1 MTIVVKAGK
10 VYGLRKMGNIDNIKN
25 YTVIDLEMTGL
36 SAKNDKI
43 IEIGAARVRGGEIVD
58 TVSTLVNPKQHIPQ
72 RVQELT
78 GITDSDV
85 ENAADMDEAVDNLL
99 NFIGDDIILGQNVTF
114 DYSFLKQWAV
124 NHKRTLSLN
133 AYDTL
138 KIARKC
144 LPAEQSKKLEDLCEY
159 FGVSRE
165 KAHRA
170 LLALM
175 DEKGEP
181 VESKPLVYKAKKQ
194 TPATAHQVR
203 QLKELMAEYG
213 IADVISW
220 DNLTRSQAS
229 RLYDEYRSKYINRC
243 VDGSE

>member
-10 VYGLRKMGNIDNIKN
+10 VYGLRKMSNIDNIKN

-58 TVSTLVNPKQHIPQ
+58 TISILVNPKQHIPQ

-114 DYSFLKQWAV
+114 DYSFLKKAAV
-124 NHKRTLSLN
+124 NNNLVFPS
-133 AYDTL
+133 AGIDTL
-138 KIARKC
+138 KMARRI
-144 LPAEQSKKLEDLCEY
+144 LP
-159 FGVSRE
+159 
-165 KAHRA
+165 
-170 LLALM
+170 
-175 DEKGEP
+175 
-181 VESKPLVYKAKKQ
+181 
-194 TPATAHQVR
+194 
-203 QLKELMAEYG
+203 
-213 IADVISW
+213 
-220 DNLTRSQAS
+220 
-229 RLYDEYRSKYINRC
+229 
-243 VDGSE
+243 

>member
-1 MTIVVKAGK
+1 MAIAVKAGK
-10 VYGLRKMGNIDNIKN
+10 VYGLRKMSNIDNIKN

-58 TVSTLVNPKQHIPQ
+58 TISTLVNPKQHIPQ

-85 ENAADMDEAVDNLL
+85 EKAADMDEAVDNLL
-99 NFIGDDIILGQNVTF
+99 DFIGDDIILGQNVTF

-159 FGVSRE
+159 FDVSMSKADRLAELIE
-165 KAHRA
+165 KAKQLNSLSRDGIVSM
-170 LLALM
+170 L
-175 DEKGEP
+175 
-181 VESKPLVYKAKKQ
+181 ESLQAD
-194 TPATAHQVR
+194 TAS
-203 QLKELMAEYG
+203 AG
-213 IADVISW
+213 
-220 DNLTRSQAS
+220 N
-229 RLYDEYRSKYINRC
+229 
-243 VDGSE
+243 